1 MGRRTERGNT
11 DGQQRG
17 HTDGQQVHVKIFII
31 THQGNENENHNE
43 ISPHTCQEWLLSKR
57 Q

>member
-1 MGRRTERGNT
+1 MGRRTERGHT